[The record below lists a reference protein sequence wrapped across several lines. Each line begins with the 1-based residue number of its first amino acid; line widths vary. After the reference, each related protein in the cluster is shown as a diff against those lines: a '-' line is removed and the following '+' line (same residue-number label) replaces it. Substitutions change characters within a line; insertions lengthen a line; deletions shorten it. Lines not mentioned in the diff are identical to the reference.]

1 MQDGNKPPN
10 KSVMFYFCQP
20 SDTHVPGCVASKNK
34 PPMNACVP
42 QWTDTIK
49 YEEYEEEEEE
59 EEEKEEEEE
68 EDGSGP
74 AKTDNTRAQS
84 KWRETKM
91 TTATTPNNAALIAV
105 HSEVTSEASRPIII
119 IINTTIPS
127 MLNDD
132 NNNQA
137 SKSLGRPVSKLIVI
151 LFQSLSFY
159 TLILL
164 FHFTIFGI
172 NSKIMHIQMQRDIFY
187 LFFLFSNISLP
198 LAVRFINN
206 D

>member
-1 MQDGNKPPN
+1 MKEAEIDTARPGCLANAGLIASQAANERKIKTTHLVNMQDGNKPPN

-49 YEEYEEEEEE
+49 YEE
-59 EEEKEEEEE
+59 EEEEE

-137 SKSLGRPVSKLIVI
+137 SKSLGRPVSKLI
-151 LFQSLSFY
+151 
-159 TLILL
+159 
-164 FHFTIFGI
+164 
-172 NSKIMHIQMQRDIFY
+172 
-187 LFFLFSNISLP
+187 ISL
-198 LAVRFINN
+198 VNGTTTTVTTTTTTTTIT
-206 D
+206 DQ